1 MTPGAGAPGRENA
14 MLAEHRATAT
24 IAVKNLSSSRK
35 FYEDVLGLR
44 PVHEEGAEAV
54 SYESGGTELLV
65 YHSDYAGT
73 NRATSATWTI
83 RGDLE
88 KVVASLREKGV
99 SFEHYDLPH
108 STLRGDVH
116 VIDGMK
122 AAWFKDPDGNI
133 LALVGN

>member
-1 MTPGAGAPGRENA
+1 
-14 MLAEHRATAT
+14 MLADHRATAT
-24 IAVKNLSSSRK
+24 IAVKNLSSSRR
-35 FYEDVLGLR
+35 FYEDVLGFR
-44 PVHEEGAEAV
+44 PVHEEGTEAV

-73 NRATSATWTI
+73 NRATSATWTVK
-83 RGDLE
+83 GGLE
-88 KVVASLREKGV
+88 NLVASLLEKGV
-99 SFEHYDLPH
+99 SFERYDLPH
-108 STLRGDVH
+108 ATLHGDVH